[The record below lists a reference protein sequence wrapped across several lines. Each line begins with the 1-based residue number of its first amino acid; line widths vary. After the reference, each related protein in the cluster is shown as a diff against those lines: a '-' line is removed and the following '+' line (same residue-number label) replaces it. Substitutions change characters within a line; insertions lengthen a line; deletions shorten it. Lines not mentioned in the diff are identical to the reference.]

1 MKSMF
6 EYFKFEFWII
16 QTTSDG
22 ETTKVK
28 VVDLEKFWN
37 FVVDNLFEIILSTKN
52 YDWISQIWN
61 SDFVNDLRWRNYQN
75 ESCRSRKVMKLCS

>member
-1 MKSMF
+1 MKSTF
-6 EYFKFEFWII
+6 EYFKFEIWIF

-52 YDWISQIWN
+52 
-61 SDFVNDLRWRNYQN
+61 
-75 ESCRSRKVMKLCS
+75 